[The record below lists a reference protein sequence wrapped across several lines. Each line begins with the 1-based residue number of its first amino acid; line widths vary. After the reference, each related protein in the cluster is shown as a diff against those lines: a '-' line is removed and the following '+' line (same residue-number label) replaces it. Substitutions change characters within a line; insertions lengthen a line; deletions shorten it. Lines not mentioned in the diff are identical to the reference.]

1 MRVNGIDLQP
11 FTPMQ
16 RSIVLAV
23 AHRAPALVTTSKLIE
38 AIYPDPDK
46 EPDWARACIHT
57 QTWCIRKKWTD
68 PHWRLKA
75 RKGPGGGYYLEGV
88 HAGN

>member
-11 FTPMQ
+11 FSPMQ
-16 RSIVLAV
+16 RVIVAAV
-23 AHRAPALVTTSKLIE
+23 AQRAPGLVRTFELIE
-38 AIYPDPDK
+38 AMYPDPDA
-46 EPDWARACIHT
+46 EPDCAWGCIHA
-57 QTWCIRKKWTD
+57 QIFLIRKKWTD